1 MYDVHAKLR
10 LVTKVPPMAIKK
22 LRKRRGTAG
31 KRRRDSLTR
40 ERVVAEARRLL
51 NQEGLLALS
60 MRVLAK
66 RLGVSTMALYNHVR
80 DKRDLMEGIAQA
92 VVEELRLPAATGD
105 WQERVTAIFRA
116 LRRVCLANP
125 HAMPVIE
132 RAEVLPAIFRPM
144 EAALAALR
152 DADIGLQEGMRAYF
166 LLTNF
171 TLGQVSYEIRGPFR
185 GIDPAEAVRGRTI
198 DTTEFPLVVKATSA
212 GVWDFDAAFEFG
224 LETIMAGLAARSRR
238 TLPSSKARVRRP

>member
-1 MYDVHAKLR
+1 
-10 LVTKVPPMAIKK
+10 MAIKK
-22 LRKRRGTAG
+22 LGKRRGTAG
-31 KRRRDSLTR
+31 KRRSRDSLTR
-40 ERVVAEARRLL
+40 EHVVAEARRLL
-51 NQEGLLALS
+51 NQEGLDALS
-60 MRVLAK
+60 MRMLAK

-92 VVEELRLPAATGD
+92 VVGELRLPAATGD
-105 WQERVTAIFRA
+105 WQERLSAIFRA
-116 LRRVCLANP
+116 LRQVCLANP

-144 EAALAALR
+144 EAALAALQ
-152 DADIGLQEGMRAYF
+152 DADIALQEGMRAYF

-185 GIDPAEAVRGRTI
+185 GLDPSEAVRGRTI
-198 DTTEFPLVVKATSA
+198 HAAEFPLVVKAACA

-224 LETIMAGLAARSRR
+224 LETIIAGLAARPPKTVR
-238 TLPSSKARVRRP
+238 SSKARVRRP